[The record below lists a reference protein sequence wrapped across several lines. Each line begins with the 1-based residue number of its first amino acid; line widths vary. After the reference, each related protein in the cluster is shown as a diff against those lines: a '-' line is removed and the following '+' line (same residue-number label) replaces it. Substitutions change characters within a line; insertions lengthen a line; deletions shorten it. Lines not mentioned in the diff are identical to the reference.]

1 MFSVF
6 THPTEIKMR
15 KTLIAATLAI
25 GTLIT
30 TTAQAALV
38 TNWDW
43 TVTSAWTA
51 ATYSAG
57 SAPDGPGTTV
67 TNATEL
73 SWGATG
79 GNYLVNNPDPLASRS
94 ALIISDTPASS
105 PPQMITNSPI
115 PVPTNTFTHYNR
127 TIDFDFATLQTA
139 TLDTTLTLAPSGGG
153 VIPPFPQTLTFSVH
167 FIETLNQTPCFA
179 GSITTC
185 DDIFVIGLSDLSQQ
199 FTYQDFTYQIDIVS
213 LLGGFLGLSD
223 AACDEAGVAHGCVGF
238 QTQEEQANVERFG
251 LLISTVPEPGV
262 LALMGLGLLGLAATR
277 RRRMS

>member
-43 TVTSAWTA
+43 SVTSAWTGSTFTA
-51 ATYSAG
+51 A
-57 SAPDGPGTTV
+57 DGINDGTIV
-67 TNATEL
+67 TTANEL
-73 SWGATG
+73 SWGGTSAYTDTSA
-79 GNYLVNNPDPLASRS
+79 PFQTARS
-94 ALIISDTPASS
+94 AVVITDSPAGS
-105 PPQMITNSPI
+105 PPQMITNSLT
-115 PVPTNTFTHYNR
+115 PVPTNTFTHYNN
-127 TIDFDFATLQTA
+127 TIDSNFRTLVTA

-153 VIPPFPQTLTFSVH
+153 VIPPFPQTLHFAVH

-185 DDIFVIGLSDLSQQ
+185 DDIFVITLGDLTQH
-199 FTYQDFTYQIDIVS
+199 FTYQDFTYQINIVS

-223 AACDEAGVAHGCVGF
+223 AACAAAGVSSGCVGF
-238 QTQEEQANVERFG
+238 QTQEGQANVERLG

-277 RRRMS
+277 RRRTI